1 MARASSYTST
11 RGGVAALARQAGYL
25 YRRER
30 DPAARVDEMLR
41 RLHEVERAV
50 AETYG
55 MALVDKRVLDIGTG
69 QLLGQLAYFSRHTDA
84 VGIDLDVIAQDRR
97 PGSYLR
103 MLRVNGVKRTVKTLV
118 RIAFGIDARF
128 RAELARRIGP
138 FGRLDVRLMDVC
150 DLAFEDESFDFVH
163 CESILQHVP
172 EPARALQ
179 EIRRVLRPGGVFY
192 AHWHLYTSNTG
203 SLDPRATTEDFPRWA
218 HLRPEHAG
226 GTTPSA
232 YVNKLRLPEWRRL
245 CTEFMPGHVADLRQ
259 PEFVPLESE
268 ARQLQQAGALTDFDL
283 EELVTQSVAV
293 LWQKP
298 PTAAVAV

>member
-1 MARASSYTST
+1 VAGVTRAGSYTST

-41 RLHEVERAV
+41 RLQEVERAV
-50 AETYG
+50 ADTYG
-55 MALVDKRVLDIGTG
+55 VTLVDKRVLDVGSG
-69 QLLGQLAYFSRHTDA
+69 QLLGQLAYFSRNNDA
-84 VGIDLDVIAQDRR
+84 VGIDLDVIAQSLR
-97 PGSYLR
+97 PGVFVR
-103 MLRVNGVKRTVKTLV
+103 MLRVNGAKRTVKTIV

-128 RAELARRIGP
+128 REEMARRVGP
-138 FGRLDVRLMDVC
+138 SRKLDIRLMDVC
-150 DLAFEDESFDFVH
+150 DLAFEDETFDFVH

-179 EIRRVLRPGGVFY
+179 EIRRVLKPGGVFY

-203 SLDPRATTEDFPRWA
+203 SLDPRATTDDFPRWA
-218 HLRPEHAG
+218 HLRPEHAEG
-226 GTTPSA
+226 LTPSA
-232 YVNKLRLPEWRRL
+232 YVNKLRLPEWRRV
-245 CTEFMPGHVADLRQ
+245 CTEFMPGNIVELRR
-259 PEFVPLESE
+259 PERSLDDE
-268 ARQLQQAGALTDFDL
+268 AAQLQQAGELKDFEL

-298 PTAAVAV
+298 AA